1 MIILYAQGPH
11 PVTLCFSNR
20 EGGGRQVYGINF
32 VGPKSGYY
40 FNSEAFILQF
50 HIISSHLT
58 PIDTTFIFY
67 LQLQQN

>member
-1 MIILYAQGPH
+1 MIIRRGPTQLH
-11 PVTLCFSNR
+11 YVLATGR
-20 EGGGRQVYGINF
+20 GGGRQVYGINF